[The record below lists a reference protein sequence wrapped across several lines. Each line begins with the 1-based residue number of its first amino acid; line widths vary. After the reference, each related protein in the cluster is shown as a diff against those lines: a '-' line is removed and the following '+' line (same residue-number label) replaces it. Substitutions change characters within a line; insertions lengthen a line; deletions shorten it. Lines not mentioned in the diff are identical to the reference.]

1 MVSNCANPECSKP
14 LHYLRDG
21 KIFLLQFR
29 SADNQNAKRVE
40 HFWLCGAC
48 AAQYDVRQAA
58 TGVEVVPLLRRRLP
72 QRMLITADA
81 A

>member
-1 MVSNCANPECSKP
+1 MISNCANPECSKP

-29 SADNQNAKRVE
+29 SAETQNAKRVE
-40 HFWLCGAC
+40 HFWLCGVCSAK
-48 AAQYDVRQAA
+48 YDVRQAA
-58 TGVEVVPLLRRRLP
+58 AGVEVVPLGRTRTP
-72 QRMLITADA
+72 QRILIDA